1 MDWPRSVGDER
12 AMIIVF
18 GSINLDLIFPV
29 DALPVAGETVLGRT
43 LRIEPGGKGANQAV
57 AAARDGAQV
66 VFAGAVGR
74 DALAADS
81 LRLLEANGVDI
92 SRVVRPDT
100 STGCAAI
107 CVDPQ
112 GRNLIAVASGANLA
126 ARQLQIEEGL
136 LGRHATVLLQMENDP
151 AETAA
156 LIARARAAG
165 ARVVLNLAPAA
176 MLPREALQA
185 LDLLVVNSG
194 EGAWLGTSLGTG
206 TNAASLRAALGV
218 DVVETLG
225 DAGLQAVTA
234 ETSIRLSAR
243 QVQVVDTTAA
253 GDCFIGVLAA
263 GLDRGLAL
271 EPALGR
277 ANCAA
282 ALCCT
287 RMGSQ
292 GSLPTAAETDA
303 ALNA

>member
-1 MDWPRSVGDER
+1 
-12 AMIIVF
+12 MIIVF

-29 DALPVAGETVLGRT
+29 DALPVGGETVLGRT

-92 SRVVRPDT
+92 SRVVRADT

-126 ARQLQIEEGL
+126 ARQLQIEQGL

-234 ETSIRLSAR
+234 ETSIRLAAR